1 MSCCRRTSGDVKN
14 DAGSQDPSARW
25 APARWRPA
33 APERL
38 AAQKLPVVATQTR
51 NLALAHK
58 TEIDDER
65 MPTTY
70 ADYSNHV
77 LLMLSAHGDDQAIR
91 ERMVRDVMKVDGVEH
106 TEAEKTVGEIEQAAK
121 SGLAMSRLP
130 YRVGIAAALVAG
142 FGSIPMCFDLHTVLW
157 FNEQYVTMD
166 VEDAKNLETWLEV
179 GSWVV
184 ELDGA
189 AARPGELLPPLPPV
203 FPGPDEEHRHADVH
217 GARPF
222 ARTSAARSSS
232 VALTARRWRGSWRTS
247 SASSSVLR
255 TIMDRLGERQRRGR
269 TRTTGRRRVRTCPP
283 HFGRWQVVF
292 QTRPPHWQ
300 PLFQRPVTSV
310 PAEMAPERM
319 TWTHEPGMQQVWP
332 ARAWP

>member
-1 MSCCRRTSGDVKN
+1 MLADRTLRTLG
-14 DAGSQDPSARW
+14 ARSL
-25 APARWRPA
+25 AARGTQS
-33 APERL
+33 RL

-51 NLALAHK
+51 NFALAHK

-91 ERMVRDVMKVDGVEH
+91 ERMVRDVMKVDSVDH
-106 TEAEKTVGEIEQAAK
+106 VEAETKVQEIEQAAK

-179 GSWVV
+179 GSWSWNWM
-184 ELDGA
+184 EPPLGTISFFLLCMQYSRDQRLNMGQKPYTEWYKSQRADRLA
-189 AARPGELLPPLPPV
+189 AA
-203 FPGPDEEHRHADVH
+203 FPAYTTEIVRDYAKATAFDHSDCDGIDDMPNDPNATDADIADTGKGRSDV
-217 GARPF
+217 GRQ
-222 ARTSAARSSS
+222 RAAR
-232 VALTARRWRGSWRTS
+232 
-247 SASSSVLR
+247 
-255 TIMDRLGERQRRGR
+255 
-269 TRTTGRRRVRTCPP
+269 
-283 HFGRWQVVF
+283 
-292 QTRPPHWQ
+292 
-300 PLFQRPVTSV
+300 
-310 PAEMAPERM
+310 
-319 TWTHEPGMQQVWP
+319 
-332 ARAWP
+332 

>member
-1 MSCCRRTSGDVKN
+1 MLAARSLRTLG
-14 DAGSQDPSARW
+14 ARSL
-25 APARWRPA
+25 AARGTQS
-33 APERL
+33 RL

-51 NLALAHK
+51 NFALAHK

-121 SGLAMSRLP
+121 AGLAMSRLP

-179 GSWVV
+179 GSWSWNWM
-184 ELDGA
+184 E
-189 AARPGELLPPLPPV
+189 PPLGQASFFLLCLQYSRDQMKNIGMKTYTERV
-203 FPGPDEEHRHADVH
+203 KDKRGAKLVEKFPQYNGIV
-217 GARPF
+217 
-222 ARTSAARSSS
+222 
-232 VALTARRWRGSWRTS
+232 VAEFG
-247 SASSSVLR
+247 R
-255 TIMDRLGERQRRGR
+255 TIMDSG
-269 TRTTGRRRVRTCPP
+269 
-283 HFGRWQVVF
+283 
-292 QTRPPHWQ
+292 
-300 PLFQRPVTSV
+300 
-310 PAEMAPERM
+310 
-319 TWTHEPGMQQVWP
+319 
-332 ARAWP
+332 

>member
-1 MSCCRRTSGDVKN
+1 MLAARTLRTLG
-14 DAGSQDPSARW
+14 ARSL
-25 APARWRPA
+25 AARGA
-33 APERL
+33 QSRL
-38 AAQKLPVVATQTR
+38 AALKKPQR
-51 NLALAHK
+51 HLALAHK

-179 GSWVV
+179 GSWSWNWM
-184 ELDGA
+184 E
-189 AARPGELLPPLPPV
+189 PPLGQASFFLLCLQYSRDQMKNIGMQTYTERV
-203 FPGPDEEHRHADVH
+203 KDKRGAKLVEKFPQYNGIV
-217 GARPF
+217 
-222 ARTSAARSSS
+222 
-232 VALTARRWRGSWRTS
+232 VAEFG
-247 SASSSVLR
+247 R
-255 TIMDRLGERQRRGR
+255 TIMDSG
-269 TRTTGRRRVRTCPP
+269 
-283 HFGRWQVVF
+283 
-292 QTRPPHWQ
+292 
-300 PLFQRPVTSV
+300 
-310 PAEMAPERM
+310 
-319 TWTHEPGMQQVWP
+319 
-332 ARAWP
+332 

>member
-1 MSCCRRTSGDVKN
+1 MLLEERPETLKTMLAARSLRTLG
-14 DAGSQDPSARW
+14 ARSL
-25 APARWRPA
+25 AARGTQS
-33 APERL
+33 RL

-51 NLALAHK
+51 NFALAHK

-106 TEAEKTVGEIEQAAK
+106 VEAEKTVSEIEQAAK

-179 GSWVV
+179 GSWSWNWM
-184 ELDGA
+184 E
-189 AARPGELLPPLPPV
+189 PPLGQASFFLLCLQYSRDQMKNIGMQTYTERV
-203 FPGPDEEHRHADVH
+203 KDKRGAKLVEKFPQYNGIV
-217 GARPF
+217 
-222 ARTSAARSSS
+222 
-232 VALTARRWRGSWRTS
+232 VAEFG
-247 SASSSVLR
+247 R
-255 TIMDRLGERQRRGR
+255 TIMDSG
-269 TRTTGRRRVRTCPP
+269 
-283 HFGRWQVVF
+283 
-292 QTRPPHWQ
+292 
-300 PLFQRPVTSV
+300 
-310 PAEMAPERM
+310 
-319 TWTHEPGMQQVWP
+319 
-332 ARAWP
+332 

>member
-1 MSCCRRTSGDVKN
+1 MLAARSLRTLG
-14 DAGSQDPSARW
+14 ARSL
-25 APARWRPA
+25 AARGTQS
-33 APERL
+33 RL
-38 AAQKLPVVATQTR
+38 AALKKPQR
-51 NLALAHK
+51 HLALAHK

-179 GSWVV
+179 GSWSWNWM
-184 ELDGA
+184 E
-189 AARPGELLPPLPPV
+189 PPLGTIS
-203 FPGPDEEHRHADVH
+203 FFILCIQFAREKRLEPDEQRTTSC
-217 GARPF
+217 RPYAEALF
-222 ARTSAARSSS
+222 ASRGWQLPDALTRVYDSSAAVRELCWTPRVTFDAVLQAMQQAPSSDGDC
-232 VALTARRWRGSWRTS
+232 VVFLALQ
-247 SASSSVLR
+247 LR
-255 TIMDRLGERQRRGR
+255 QLKTNLSEKQRQRYAFPQTTLSLAIGHR
-269 TRTTGRRRVRTCPP
+269 TPRQWNMCSVSKPQS
-283 HFGRWQVVF
+283 W
-292 QTRPPHWQ
+292 TRSTIDPSH
-300 PLFQRPVTSV
+300 
-310 PAEMAPERM
+310 
-319 TWTHEPGMQQVWP
+319 
-332 ARAWP
+332 ARL

>member
-1 MSCCRRTSGDVKN
+1 MLAARTLRTLG
-14 DAGSQDPSARW
+14 ARSL
-25 APARWRPA
+25 AARGTQS
-33 APERL
+33 RL

-51 NLALAHK
+51 NFALAHK

-91 ERMVRDVMKVDGVEH
+91 ERMVRDVMKVDSVDH
-106 TEAEKTVGEIEQAAK
+106 LEAETKVQEIEQAAK

-179 GSWVV
+179 GSWSWNWMEPPLGQASFFLLCLQYSRDQMKNIGMKTYTERVRPPV
-184 ELDGA
+184 SFLRRA
-189 AARPGELLPPLPPV
+189 AATASGGLLRFGTPSPRP
-203 FPGPDEEHRHADVH
+203 
-217 GARPF
+217 
-222 ARTSAARSSS
+222 S
-232 VALTARRWRGSWRTS
+232 RRWRGMRWRTS
-247 SASSSVLR
+247 SPESPLQRASSK
-255 TIMDRLGERQRRGR
+255 
-269 TRTTGRRRVRTCPP
+269 C
-283 HFGRWQVVF
+283 
-292 QTRPPHWQ
+292 
-300 PLFQRPVTSV
+300 
-310 PAEMAPERM
+310 
-319 TWTHEPGMQQVWP
+319 
-332 ARAWP
+332 